1 MNHHLVA
8 VMSSMNDGFWDWRV
22 GSTDAWYSPNFWTM
36 LGFGAELEFPPA
48 TIQSYNDRV
57 HIDDFGRI
65 QEAIHCHI
73 ETGAIYD
80 VKHRLKMVTGE
91 YRWFRSRATLRR
103 DPTGRPLH
111 LAGSIQDVHI
121 QHEQARLLHESERVA
136 TAALRELEFQKHAID
151 EHAIVSA
158 CGADGKMIYVNR
170 KTCEISGYSRDELLG
185 QNHRIHSSGLHTRQF
200 WKNLYASVA
209 RDGVWNG
216 EICNRAKDG
225 RLYWMRTTVAAFR
238 DPQGTIERYVAI
250 RTEITEEKLKEEKLQ
265 EARRAADAA
274 NQAKTEFLSNM
285 SHEIRTPLTAIL
297 GYVELLE
304 DDNMASVPE
313 RRKEVLETIRSAGSH
328 LLTIVNDI
336 LDLSK
341 IDAGQLLVEHI
352 ETDIANLLRSIESLM
367 RPRAAEKQLK
377 FEVKFDTPIPTRAVT
392 DPTRLRQILMNLLSN
407 AIKFTA
413 AGSVTLRLSV
423 ESEDAECVLRL
434 AVEDTGMGI
443 TAEQARQLFS
453 AFKQADATV
462 TRRHGG
468 TGLGLVICQRLA
480 QLMGGHVELTASEP
494 GKGSLFT
501 AMIPMGL
508 IAGAGC
514 TSQLSAFTDSPSQV
528 SSRTTVR
535 LSGRILLAEDLPV
548 NQRLISFHLTKAGAE
563 VDVAEHGG
571 VALLM
576 IEKARANG
584 NPYDLLLT
592 DIQMPEM
599 DGYALA
605 RTLRK
610 RGCDIPIVAL
620 TAHVM
625 LDDLQKCMEAGCTDY
640 ASKPIDKAVLLE
652 KCSQWLDGRGTEAVG
667 DGRQSLGHHSALI
680 EMVPVSAD

>member
-1 MNHHLVA
+1 A
-8 VMSSMNDGFWDWRV
+8 QFRKGIITDGER
-22 GSTDAWYSPNFWTM
+22 
-36 LGFGAELEFPPA
+36 
-48 TIQSYNDRV
+48 YNKVVD
-57 HIDDFGRI
+57 IW
-65 QEAIHCHI
+65 
-73 ETGAIYD
+73 TGATDKIAKEVFAKLAHNEGKNEVNPVYIMMDSGARGNKQQVRQLCGTRGLMAKPSGEIIERPILSSFREGLTVLEYFISTLGARKGLADTALKTADAGYLTRKLCD
-80 VKHRLKMVTGE
+80 VAM
-91 YRWFRSRATLRR
+91 
-103 DPTGRPLH
+103 
-111 LAGSIQDVHI
+111 DVI
-121 QHEQARLLHESERVA
+121 
-136 TAALRELEFQKHAID
+136 I
-151 EHAIVSA
+151 
-158 CGADGKMIYVNR
+158 
-170 KTCEISGYSRDELLG
+170 CEDDSG
-185 QNHRIHSSGLHTRQF
+185 
-200 WKNLYASVA
+200 A